1 MPNADTPTLSIIVIG
16 YRMSRQLEN
25 TLYTL
30 SIHYQ
35 RNVKQADYEVIVV
48 ENESDDEIDESIIN
62 ALGANFHFYKR
73 KETST
78 SPVSA
83 VNFAFERCHGEFI
96 CLIIDGAR
104 MVTPRTI
111 EYALMAYKIS
121 KNAIAMVPGY
131 HLGSREQHLH
141 GEDYS
146 FSRDQELLD
155 SIDWQNNGY
164 LLFTIST
171 FSNGNRRGYLQPMME
186 CSCVFASRGNFARIE
201 YADKRFSLPG
211 GGGINLHIYR
221 SLGMLPGS
229 KLFVLPGEGSFHQ
242 FHGGV
247 TTSSD
252 PSRAQTMERYNRQLN
267 ELWPGGF
274 QALRREPILLGA
286 VTQWAND
293 LLQRSSQ
300 LAQRRFGRLVEQQKP
315 SWPDD
320 EMLNEKQD

>member
-1 MPNADTPTLSIIVIG
+1 MPNANTPKLSIIVTA

-25 TLYTL
+25 TLFSL

-35 RNVKQADYEVIVV
+35 RNVERSDYEVIVV
-48 ENESDDEIDESIIN
+48 ENESADEIDASIIDK
-62 ALGANFHFYKR
+62 LGDNFRYYR
-73 KETST
+73 REETSA
-78 SPVSA
+78 SPVAA
-83 VNFAFERCHGEFI
+83 VNFAFEQCRGEFI
-96 CLIIDGAR
+96 GLIIDGAR

-121 KNAIAMVPGY
+121 ADAVVMVPGY
-131 HLGSREQHLH
+131 HLGSQEQHLH
-141 GEDYS
+141 SENYS
-146 FSRDQELLD
+146 FSQDQELLS
-155 SIDWQNNGY
+155 SIEWKNNGY

-186 CSCVFASRGNFARIE
+186 CSCIFASMANCVRIG
-201 YADKRFSLPG
+201 YADKRFCLPG

-221 SLGMLPGS
+221 SLGMLPDS

-247 TTSSD
+247 TTSND
-252 PSRAQTMERYNRQLN
+252 ASRAQTMERYNRQLN

-293 LLQRSSQ
+293 SLQQSAE
-300 LAQRRFGRLVEQQKP
+300 LARRRFDRLVEQQKP
-315 SWPDD
+315 DWPDD
-320 EMLNEKQD
+320 ETLNNERD